1 MGILICA
8 LARKDKDKSIPKV
21 CMLPEIH
28 SNQTSMYSWMTLVQA
43 QGVSNAQTWAFDTP
57 SKPLGKAY
65 PEALESP
72 SPKCYLC
79 PRSRQS
85 LFGCQQPE

>member
-8 LARKDKDKSIPKV
+8 LARKDKDKSTPKA

-28 SNQTSMYSWMTLVQA
+28 NDQTSRYSWMTLVQA
-43 QGVSNAQTWAFDTP
+43 LGFSNAQTWAFDTP